1 MRQLQLANHETH
13 FSLGTADPLT
23 GIKQASSSA
32 QIHAM
37 ANTPPTRFIS
47 IDCGSTTP
55 YTDANNISWVP
66 DTTYIS
72 TGQNYN
78 AQDVASNESSTLKT
92 LRYFPENQAKNCY
105 VLPVTFNQTYL
116 IRASFLFTKSFL
128 TAAGYNTSSSTTFY
142 YSIDPNLISM
152 LEFSTANS
160 ASLQDAFVL
169 ETVLASTS
177 DKFYVCLA
185 RSTSTDVP
193 FISSLELRQLYD
205 GMYADRVYS
214 GYYLDLVNRA
224 NWGSSTPVVSIKRPG
239 VMNLWRQNQVVG
251 SLQNHRY
258 LPHPAVAP

>member
-1 MRQLQLANHETH
+1 MGLFL
-13 FSLGTADPLT
+13 
-23 GIKQASSSA
+23 ISA
-32 QIHAM
+32 G
-37 ANTPPTRFIS
+37 FIS

-116 IRASFLFTKSFL
+116 IRATFLFTKSFL

-142 YSIDPNLISM
+142 YSIDANLISM
-152 LEFSTANS
+152 LEFSTVNN
-160 ASLQDAFVL
+160 ASLQDASVL

-177 DKFYVCLA
+177 DTFYVCLA

-205 GMYADRVYS
+205 GMYAGRVYS

-224 NWGSSTPVVSIKRPG
+224 NWGSSTPVVRYVDAGAIEILFKFQLLLKSFSELVP
-239 VMNLWRQNQVVG
+239 
-251 SLQNHRY
+251 SLLY
-258 LPHPAVAP
+258 C